1 MNAVNGKQSF
11 DKRIKGRKPYSG
23 HIFFAAKNGFNEG
36 RLENYSPS
44 GLFVRTKAT
53 LSIGEIVTI
62 ALPYLKTK
70 QAKFQGQVLWR
81 NHEGVGIE
89 LFKKRS
95 VWHDYIRL
103 H

>member
-1 MNAVNGKQSF
+1 MKGMNGKQSF
-11 DKRIKGRKPYSG
+11 DKRIKGRRPYSG
-23 HIFFAAKNGFNEG
+23 LIFFAAKNGFNEG

-44 GLFVRTKAT
+44 GLFIKTKAS
-53 LSIGEIVTI
+53 LSVGEIVTI
-62 ALPYLKTK
+62 ALPYLKAK
-70 QAKFQGQVLWR
+70 RAKFQGQVLWS
-81 NHEGVGIE
+81 NGEGVGIE